1 MTTTETET
9 GTVQAPTP
17 SRASFLGAVWVNCRR
32 WTRKSI
38 RNPSVAI
45 LELALAMFALLLFS
59 GVFGD
64 VGQLALDQY
73 GFADVD
79 YLTFVLPAALVQV
92 SMAAS
97 LSSGL
102 GILEDFESGMFEK
115 VVVTPM
121 SWTAVFV
128 GKAAAELLRIAFHV
142 VVVLAVGLVMG
153 VSIETGVTG
162 FVGIVLLCLLFGVWF
177 MAVSN
182 SLAVVLQNTESL
194 DAAGN
199 LLLFQLLF
207 LSSGFLPASAL
218 PDTIQTF
225 AAVNPVTYAV
235 DAIRALLLGRD
246 VLSVLEVTAFG
257 GIADTLVPAVAI
269 LLGLTLTT
277 GPVAVFLLSRA
288 SRSTVA

>member
-1 MTTTETET
+1 MTATSGET
-9 GTVQAPTP
+9 APDEESAFARP
-17 SRASFLGAVWVNCRR
+17 SFLGAVWVNCRR

-45 LELALAMFALLLFS
+45 LELALAVFALLLFS

-64 VGQLALDQY
+64 VGALALEQY

-92 SMAAS
+92 SMATS

-128 GKAAAELLRIAFHV
+128 GKAAAELLRIVFHV
-142 VVVLAVGLVMG
+142 VVVLALGLAMG
-153 VSIETGVTG
+153 ATVETGLAG
-162 FVGIVLLCLLFGVWF
+162 FVGILVVCLLFGLWF

-182 SLAVVLQNTESL
+182 ALAAVLGDTEAL

-199 LLLFQLLF
+199 LFLFQLLF
-207 LSSGFLPASAL
+207 LSSGFLPASSL
-218 PDTIQTF
+218 PERIQTF

-246 VLSVLEVTAFG
+246 VLTVLEVTAFG
-257 GIADTLVPAVAI
+257 GVADTLVPAIAV
-269 LLGLTLTT
+269 LLGLTLLT
-277 GPVAVFLLSRA
+277 GPVAIVLLSRA
-288 SRSTVA
+288 GRSTVA